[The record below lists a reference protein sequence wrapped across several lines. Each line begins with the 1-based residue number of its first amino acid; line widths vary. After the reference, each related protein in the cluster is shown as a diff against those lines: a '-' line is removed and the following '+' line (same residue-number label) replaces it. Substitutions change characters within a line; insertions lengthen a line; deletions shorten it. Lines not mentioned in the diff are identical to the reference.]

1 MSIRAIIRYGSLAVI
16 LCLGTWALWPP
27 PSEQRPQ
34 AAAGDASEPCQDARF
49 VIKVAPGGSYLPGT
63 QPFGLDLTLH
73 GLTDVVA
80 DFEKRFPDT
89 RIEIINV
96 PSVREYL
103 VTQLSSGQAPDIIN
117 VNVEDVWTDVQKGWY
132 VPLDPFL
139 EAPNPFVAE
148 KGDPSLP
155 GSRQWWDMFTYQ
167 GISRGKAAPDN
178 KNYCLTYD
186 MIETGI
192 YYNKTLFEQWGVQ
205 PPQTWE
211 EFRRIL
217 QRAREAGKIPLLM
230 GLGTFNDWC
239 TDLFFDQLYYSLL
252 PGIDLVQDPVREKYL
267 QGYLDW
273 DEIAFLFG
281 KGFFHTTDPRYRE
294 VWRLMKDLKQYTNRD
309 MMGTDQ
315 LREFV
320 TGNAAMLW
328 SVSAIGF
335 RLQADKE
342 LGFDWGVFYM
352 PRFTKATTPYA
363 SNVDM
368 CVIGG
373 SGTQLEVTCS
383 AIKDTDPSLSMAE
396 RMARSERLQRA
407 VAFLQFLCVPENYR
421 RIVNE
426 YPCLLPNIKGVR
438 ALPVLKPF
446 EKILERRYTT
456 TKWVFTFDLRFS
468 EIQSRMLGL
477 YLAGGVDLDEYMQW
491 QEDNIRAA
499 TENLRRRKPVDMAKL
514 ERVWQEK
521 APIRAK
527 LKDLPPEPTEDKR

>member
-1 MSIRAIIRYGSLAVI
+1 MSIGKVIRYSSLAIILIGGGWLLRPPEDERRS
-16 LCLGTWALWPP
+16 GTG
-27 PSEQRPQ
+27 
-34 AAAGDASEPCQDARF
+34 GDGKTTPLRDARF
-49 VIKVAPGGSYLPGT
+49 VLKVSPGGSYMPGMK
-63 QPFGLDLTLH
+63 PFGMALTLR
-73 GLTDVVA
+73 GLSDVVA
-80 DFEKRFPDT
+80 AFEARFPDT
-89 RIEIINV
+89 RIEILST

-139 EAPNPFVAE
+139 EAPNPFVVE
-148 KGDPSLP
+148 KGDASLP
-155 GSRQWWDMFTYQ
+155 GSKAWWDMFTYQ

-192 YYNKTLFEQWGVQ
+192 YYNKSLFREWGVE
-205 PPQTWE
+205 PPETWE
-211 EFRRIL
+211 QFIQVL
-217 QRAREAGKIPLLM
+217 KRAKQADKIPLLM
-230 GLGTFNDWC
+230 GLSNFNDWC
-239 TDLFFDQLYYSLL
+239 TDLFFDQLYHGLL

-267 QGYLDW
+267 EGYLDW
-273 DEIAFLFG
+273 DEIAFLFE
-281 KGFFHTTDPRYRE
+281 KGFFHPTDPRYRE
-294 VWRLMKDLKQYTNRD
+294 VWRLMRDLKQYTNQD
-309 MMGTDQ
+309 MMGTDL

-342 LGFDWGVFYM
+342 LGFDWGVFYL

-363 SNVDM
+363 SDTDM

-373 SGTQLEVTCS
+373 SGTQLEVTCT
-383 AIKDTDPSLSMAE
+383 AIGDTDPDLPMAE
-396 RMARSERLQRA
+396 RMEKSERLKRA
-407 VAFLQFLCVPENYR
+407 IAFLQFLCVPENYEQV
-421 RIVNE
+421 VNE
-426 YPCLLPNIKGVR
+426 YPCMLPNIKGVR

-446 EKILERRYTT
+446 EDILARRYTT

-477 YLAGGVDLDEYMQW
+477 YLADGADLDEYLRW
-491 QEDNIRAA
+491 QEDNIRIA
-499 TENLRRRKPVDMAKL
+499 TTNLQRRKPVDMAKL
-514 ERVWQEK
+514 EKLWQAK
-521 APIRAK
+521 AATRAK
-527 LKDLPPEPTEDKR
+527 LTDLPPEPKEDKR